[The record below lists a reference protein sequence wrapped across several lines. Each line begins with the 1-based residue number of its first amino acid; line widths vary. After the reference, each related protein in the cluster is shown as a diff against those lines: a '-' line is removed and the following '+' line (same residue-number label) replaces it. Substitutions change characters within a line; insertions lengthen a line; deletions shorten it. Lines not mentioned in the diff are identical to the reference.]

1 MINKL
6 ISTLI
11 LLGLGI
17 NLAYAAD
24 VVINKDLKSFFRET
38 PQRNANATCF
48 MYPNNRYK
56 CACRFSNNKKIWAS
70 GDISQIQGLST
81 GMKTGI
87 IKECGSK

>member
-6 ISTLI
+6 ISTLT

-38 PQRNANATCF
+38 PQRNANAT
-48 MYPNNRYK
+48 
-56 CACRFSNNKKIWAS
+56 
-70 GDISQIQGLST
+70 
-81 GMKTGI
+81 
-87 IKECGSK
+87 